1 MNSVGEMKYYMK
13 LPGVLSGSNLGKLR
27 LKANHSSIMV
37 FSALLLIVLVAF
49 TIRILPIRWEIQPG
63 QLQFHLSE
71 FDPYYQYALTNYM
84 VKNGLFSPYYPTQWV
99 DTQRWY
105 PEGINMGTS
114 LSSLPMTAALAYDI
128 VSFLGIN
135 IDLMSFCSL
144 IPAILGTL
152 SVIVL
157 YFLGK
162 DIGGKAVGLLAALF
176 LTLSPAV
183 IQRNSLGFFDTET
196 VGVFS
201 LLLFSLLFLRAIDE
215 ERTMGSVV
223 KYSLGAAA
231 ALAYFVMGWGAAYYL
246 IDMTVLFVFALILLR
261 RTTRRTFLAFS
272 LTFGLGLLISINN
285 PYISANYLTSYAVL
299 PVAGMFVLLCLAEII
314 RNLTSARSKVLF
326 TIAFLTAL
334 GASSVAL
341 ASLGYIGN
349 IAGKFITVFD
359 PLLREGNPLV
369 ASVAEHR
376 ISAWGSIYYDLGIA
390 ILFSV
395 VGLFFVARKLTTRNL
410 FMLVF
415 GLTSLYFAAS
425 MVRLL
430 VIFGLAFSILAA
442 VGVIGMLKPFMTLLR
457 EPPKILTKKRFG
469 LERVG
474 KEFSGTAVF
483 LIFLILMTNLS
494 FSPQSG
500 GVPNVYRQ
508 TYSPVTISAGSL
520 PVVPNVQVTEW
531 LKMLSYVNSF
541 PDSSST
547 VVSAWWDYG
556 YWLSIMGNV
565 TSLCDNATNNQTAIE
580 NVGYTFMAN
589 ETQSVKMLKLYNA
602 KYILVFTVVAM
613 TTPSGSTST
622 YGIPAG
628 YGDEGKWTWM
638 ARISG
643 GASQDRKD
651 QWADWDWNNESVFG
665 QFNSNTSQWEWNDRG
680 LNTTVYKLMSW
691 GRNKWCNTHGIV
703 DPYEVNVTEPVRFK
717 EEYFAGLDL
726 TPDEANAKYGG
737 LIPLV
742 LLYKIDY
749 SGT

>member
-1 MNSVGEMKYYMK
+1 MK
-13 LPGVLSGSNLGKLR
+13 LPSVLSGSNLGKLR
-27 LKANHSSIMV
+27 LKANHRSIMV

-49 TIRILPIRWEIQPG
+49 TIRILPLRWEIQPG

-128 VSFLGIN
+128 VSLLGIN

-162 DIGGKAVGLLAALF
+162 DIGGKAVGMLAALF
-176 LTLSPAV
+176 LALSPAV

-246 IDMTVLFVFALILLR
+246 IDLTVLFVFALILLR
-261 RTTRRTFLAFS
+261 RTTRRTLLAFS

-285 PYISANYLTSYAVL
+285 PYISAGYLTSYPVL

-326 TIAFLTAL
+326 TIAFPTAL
-334 GASSVAL
+334 AASFVAL
-341 ASLGYIGN
+341 ASLGYISD
-349 IAGKFITVFD
+349 IAGKFMTVFD
-359 PLLREGNPLV
+359 PLLRESNALV

-376 ISAWGSIYYDLGIA
+376 ITAWGSIYYDLGIA

-410 FMLVF
+410 FMLIF

-430 VIFGLAFSILAA
+430 VIFSLAFSILAA
-442 VGVIGMLKPFMTLLR
+442 IGVIGMLKPFMTLLR
-457 EPPKILTKKRFG
+457 EPPKILTKKRLG

-474 KEFSGTAVF
+474 REFSGTAVF
-483 LIFLILMTNLS
+483 LIFLILMTNIS

-531 LKMLSYVNSF
+531 IKMLSYVNSF

-565 TSLCDNATNNQTAIE
+565 TSLCDNATNNSTAIE
-580 NVGYTFMAN
+580 NVGYTFIAN

-613 TTPSGSTST
+613 TTPQGSTST

-651 QWADWDWNNESVFG
+651 QWTDWNWKNESVFG
-665 QFNSNTSQWEWNDRG
+665 QYNSNSSQWEWNDRG

-703 DPYEVNVTEPVRFK
+703 DPYAVNVTEPVRFK